1 MNKLPCCFT
10 TRAGCAGVNEC
21 VSVSGTGD
29 RMRQMV
35 RNNKGKSD
43 TNSHLCTQS

>member
-21 VSVSGTGD
+21 VSGTGD
-29 RMRQMV
+29 RMRRMV
-35 RNNKGKSD
+35 KNNKGKSD
-43 TNSHLCTQS
+43 INSHLCTQS